1 MYGKQAMPW
10 PLAHR
15 DLCFHVTGVQDYK
28 NKGFISVSKSKE
40 EGDSYMGVEVPEIPD
55 GLARIEV
62 KMGFNFF

>member
-1 MYGKQAMPW
+1 M
-10 PLAHR
+10 
-15 DLCFHVTGVQDYK
+15 FHVTGVQDYK

-40 EGDSYMGVEVPEIPD
+40 EGEQYMGVGVPSIPE